1 MADSAGQAPED
12 RDERLLVP
20 ISALNHYLFCERRC
34 ALIHSEGVFPENR
47 YTEQG
52 HLVHERVDTPG
63 YRERR
68 GCRTVRA
75 LPLFSDRYGLT
86 GRADA
91 VEFWPAG
98 SGEEPRPVDYKR
110 GPLSRWENDHVQ
122 LCAQALCL
130 EEMFSCIVKEGS
142 IYHVSSRR
150 RTRVE
155 MTPALRERTVAVVEE
170 TRGLLASGRIPP
182 PEYRARCHGCSL
194 EPECLPQQS
203 GQADS
208 FMRYM
213 RDLFAPGEEP

>member
-1 MADSAGQAPED
+1 MAGSAPRAPED
-12 RDERLLVP
+12 GDERLLVP

-110 GPLSRWENDHVQ
+110 GRLSRWENDHVQ

-194 EPECLPQQS
+194 EPVCMPQQS
-203 GQADS
+203 GHADN

-213 RDLFAPGEEP
+213 RELFMPGDGP